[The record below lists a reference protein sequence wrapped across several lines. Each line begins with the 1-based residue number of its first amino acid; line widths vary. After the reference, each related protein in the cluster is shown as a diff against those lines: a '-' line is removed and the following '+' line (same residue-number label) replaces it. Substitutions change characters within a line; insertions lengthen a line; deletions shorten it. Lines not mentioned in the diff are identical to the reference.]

1 MRRQASLFT
10 ASALAA
16 LAALTTGYGAWS
28 AFAQGSP
35 WDAAFDQASATRF
48 IPVELWTGSDWDGN
62 RDLAATP
69 ARLSFGKRGEKAIT
83 GPIEWTR
90 PGTNEKLLVYRRLN
104 RDKEQLFAITSRRDG
119 LGRVYDFRYD
129 RNCIDEVKFPLGLW
143 RQNEARQFTVVC
155 GGLARP
161 LKVTIE
167 EIDYVYQGVPHS
179 LKFHWLVDDGKGRA
193 TDMHYIYSPGKGLV
207 AEWGNE

>member
-1 MRRQASLFT
+1 MRRPAGSFT
-10 ASALAA
+10 HAMLIALSAIAIGCS
-16 LAALTTGYGAWS
+16 TGHAV
-28 AFAQGSP
+28 AQGSP
-35 WDAAFDQASATRF
+35 WDAAFDHASGTRF

-62 RDLAATP
+62 RDLRATP
-69 ARLSFGKRGEKAIT
+69 ALLAFGKRGEKALT

-90 PGTNEKLLVYRRLN
+90 PGTSEKLLVYRRTN

-119 LGRVYDFRYD
+119 LGRVYDSRYD

-143 RQNEARQFTVVC
+143 RQNEERNFTVIC

-167 EIDYVYQGVPHS
+167 EIDYVYQGQPHS
-179 LKFHWLVDDGKGRA
+179 LKFHWLVDEGKGRA
-193 TDMHYIYSPGKGLV
+193 TDMHYVYSPGKGLV